1 MKTQEAAINEA
12 LSHIEETYL
21 RDGTRLVA
29 DEISAHQISVR
40 IDMSETDCADCVVD
54 SATMESIL
62 EMQLEEVAS
71 GANIRVID
79 PRNDA

>member
-21 RDGTRLVA
+21 RDGTHLTA
-29 DEISAHQISVR
+29 DEISPHQIIVR
-40 IDMSETDCADCVVD
+40 IDVSETDCVDCVVD

-62 EMQLEEVAS
+62 VMQLEEVAS
-71 GANIRVID
+71 GAKIKVID
-79 PRNDA
+79 PRDDA